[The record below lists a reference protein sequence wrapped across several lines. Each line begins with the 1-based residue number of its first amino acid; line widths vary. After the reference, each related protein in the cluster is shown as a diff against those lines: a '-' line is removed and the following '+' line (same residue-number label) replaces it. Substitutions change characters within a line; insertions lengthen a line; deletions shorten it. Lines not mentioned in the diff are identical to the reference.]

1 MGVLVVPLS
10 ITAISQT
17 SIRNLTFWLQHL
29 TVTVLPVAE
38 LDIDFIGVKKIYQR
52 KKSHA
57 WVLNSRYGVK
67 GRNFDHLTT
76 RITLKPSLNLPFFLQ
91 ISQGSTDTRQPKVAP
106 PLILDDTDKIITIY
120 KIYNNYHIIYYL
132 SNF

>member
-38 LDIDFIGVKKIYQR
+38 LDIDFIGVKMILLEEKE
-52 KKSHA
+52 SCM
-57 WVLNSRYGVK
+57 VLTWGSK
-67 GRNFDHLTT
+67 EEILT
-76 RITLKPSLNLPFFLQ
+76 
-91 ISQGSTDTRQPKVAP
+91 ISPQE
-106 PLILDDTDKIITIY
+106 
-120 KIYNNYHIIYYL
+120 
-132 SNF
+132 